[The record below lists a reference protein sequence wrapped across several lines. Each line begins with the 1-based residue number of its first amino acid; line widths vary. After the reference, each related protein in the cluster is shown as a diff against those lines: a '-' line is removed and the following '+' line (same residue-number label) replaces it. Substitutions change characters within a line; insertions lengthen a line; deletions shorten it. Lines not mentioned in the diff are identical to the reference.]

1 MALELVECAI
11 HRLTNNP
18 TGSVVDVD
26 HEDYSGDGNDDGSSV
41 AGVVDD
47 DDDDDDDDDEDL

>member
-1 MALELVECAI
+1 MPFTGLQI
-11 HRLTNNP
+11 

-41 AGVVDD
+41 AGVDD